1 MLVKWNYYKQLPQG
15 DEHHQRQLS
24 ASELDFYY
32 YTYLLNNHPDKINK
46 ITDDDIDI
54 SIEKYSPSPL
64 LISQFR
70 KMAKNKLSHLNRC
83 CILST
88 NRPASIPEEEEDV
101 EEQNEMEE
109 EEEEEEEETRVEIE
123 SKTMQTLMV
132 NEVNQQTNNECNSNL
147 QNHDACH
154 QLLINSYADNHHIDE
169 GIYENYQRGSSFRHD
184 ILSCIKDTS
193 KHSNNDKEWS
203 TIPRDDDVV
212 LDACNHGIYWP
223 ECDGISSRSYR
234 NTSHHHNGYLN
245 KNNDNNLSSDSIY
258 VKSEPLYYCT
268 PGTQKEPIYINKY
281 KKKNKRNKR
290 RNSVSFDL
298 SSTLS
303 DDCSNLIISQSS
315 CDSDQNWFGS
325 GRNLWLANTNKGE
338 HYNHNDN
345 SSNILPTDS
354 ECTTTYREIF
364 DTFTL
369 CSNCSSSC
377 SNDSYSNHRDNNHPH
392 CLCSEND
399 DVDDSCQT
407 TITVTNPLVHSTV
420 TSESTQSREGS
431 HSASALP
438 YINSVANNSETNV
451 IGIQLKNNASQS
463 SVCFAS
469 SPRGNTVIT
478 HHPASPFS
486 RVPRSTVGK
495 NGINLKTSPIQSTQ
509 SSISKSNV
517 CITATAMTT
526 TATTTACIDNFSTN
540 ENIPV
545 TNISATSDSSRVLV
559 DFQSDVSDCSSQ
571 QQQHI
576 HVNDNQQTSSTY
588 NEANQ
593 LIHLTKTNSSV
604 SHGSLTNM
612 TNSSHG
618 LSGRTRSSNVST
630 SYPTYEEAWDLKLA
644 RQLGI
649 GVSRLPSIIPI
660 ASSSSS
666 VQNYIPSLP
675 TIPSHTSNTDHS
687 SILIL
692 SSTSVDNQNNNHGI
706 KNNSNL
712 PSHQPLTDDMHSL
725 ESNMKSLTISASTSS
740 TSTSSSFSSTSND
753 KRINP
758 TNNSELITTSHVDD
772 LDHVD
777 VKRTYLNKLDQKSTD
792 DTNHLL
798 FPHDE
803 LITNHSSHMLNLNLA
818 INNSSGDLS
827 VPLNTPKCSDPM
839 TAAKTEVVRTVKSS
853 LTNPPPPS
861 YHPNY
866 LHHHGLSFSS
876 RLQEFNPTKLA
887 SIKSTISN
895 DLKANLT
902 TRTNL
907 QSVLPN
913 DLDSISTS
921 SCDESW
927 DARHGRL
934 VSELMTGRFIDPVA
948 VVPDTGKIKAMTTTT
963 TTTTV
968 NNNDF
973 LNSVTCCNSSEA
985 NIPTVSGS
993 CSTSSYSSSSSSS
1006 SVSINSHVIIASP
1019 APPPSQC
1026 TNSIVQTFDQF
1037 TSSSGNSRHSMH
1049 SVSRNKLLSSQNN
1062 LPKGLPSHLEK
1073 LPLEEQPWFHPSLT
1087 RSEAEE
1093 LIRNEPEGS
1102 FLVRPSETC
1111 PNDFSLTIKHKT
1123 FLHMKIT
1130 RNNAGQF
1137 ILGEYSQPYSS
1148 VSQMIYHY
1156 ARTLVPVLGAY
1167 SVTLTHPVFKRV

>member
-1 MLVKWNYYKQLPQG
+1 MPVKSDMKDKLTNSDVKDKSKRGRYSLKRLLDRSRFSPSLLFLSKSLASKSNDTPNEPQKFVHN
-15 DEHHQRQLS
+15 DMVAINVNIENS
-24 ASELDFYY
+24 ASSSPRSYSPTFRRRLTASVPFDCPSDSPITTSTALRNPNYGSDHASPNSELIVEEEYEESLAQFADIILDGFKSQSNASSRKSPDTFSTWSDAALPVGQIVVPMHCGPIPFSGGSVDAAHQHHHHSHRHHHETSNTVVVVTPPPTNFGSYDKS
-32 YTYLLNNHPDKINK
+32 LNSSKDINNIILNNIN
-46 ITDDDIDI
+46 
-54 SIEKYSPSPL
+54 PS
-64 LISQFR
+64 
-70 KMAKNKLSHLNRC
+70 
-83 CILST
+83 
-88 NRPASIPEEEEDV
+88 
-101 EEQNEMEE
+101 
-109 EEEEEEEETRVEIE
+109 
-123 SKTMQTLMV
+123 
-132 NEVNQQTNNECNSNL
+132 
-147 QNHDACH
+147 
-154 QLLINSYADNHHIDE
+154 
-169 GIYENYQRGSSFRHD
+169 GIYNEPCD
-184 ILSCIKDTS
+184 AKPT
-193 KHSNNDKEWS
+193 
-203 TIPRDDDVV
+203 V
-212 LDACNHGIYWP
+212 LDDPITIYTTKSVLMKNTPIRGCNLM
-223 ECDGISSRSYR
+223 E
-234 NTSHHHNGYLN
+234 
-245 KNNDNNLSSDSIY
+245 NN
-258 VKSEPLYYCT
+258 
-268 PGTQKEPIYINKY
+268 
-281 KKKNKRNKR
+281 
-290 RNSVSFDL
+290 
-298 SSTLS
+298 
-303 DDCSNLIISQSS
+303 
-315 CDSDQNWFGS
+315 
-325 GRNLWLANTNKGE
+325 
-338 HYNHNDN
+338 
-345 SSNILPTDS
+345 
-354 ECTTTYREIF
+354 
-364 DTFTL
+364 
-369 CSNCSSSC
+369 SC

-803 LITNHSSHMLNLNLA
+803 LITNHSSHMGNGNGENNGEYDYAYNGSWSMGVKLNLNLA

-1111 PNDFSLTIKHKT
+1111 PNDFSLTIK
-1123 FLHMKIT
+1123 
-1130 RNNAGQF
+1130 
-1137 ILGEYSQPYSS
+1137 
-1148 VSQMIYHY
+1148 
-1156 ARTLVPVLGAY
+1156 
-1167 SVTLTHPVFKRV
+1167 